1 MKSFLLIIS
10 FVLIISCKQKPEK
23 DQITIEVQ
31 QETTDV
37 IEPEESHE
45 NIDGTVSLNNGE
57 LWLANPETTEGIQK
71 MKKRMGL
78 FNNSENLEAYVILK
92 AGLEED
98 FTELFEKCTMKGE
111 AHNQLHNYLFPFLD
125 LFDGLETSDLVVCKK
140 SFSELN
146 IHLNEYSNYFKS

>member
-10 FVLIISCKQKPEK
+10 FVSIISCKEKSEK
-23 DQITIEVQ
+23 DQIPIEVQ

-37 IEPEESHE
+37 TETKESHE

-71 MKKRMGL
+71 MKKRMAL

-125 LFDGLETSDLVVCKK
+125 LFDGLETPDLVVCKK

>member
-10 FVLIISCKQKPEK
+10 FVSIISCKEKSEK
-23 DQITIEVQ
+23 DQIPIEVQ

-37 IEPEESHE
+37 TETKESHE

-71 MKKRMGL
+71 MKKRMSL
-78 FNNSENLEAYVILK
+78 FNDSDNLEAYVILK